1 MLQPHRVVNFFPRY
15 LSSIDVSK
23 IFPWEQKRESI
34 FSQLSISEKKKKN
47 HRYAIFCC
55 CSCYHACLYRLF
67 SKKIRLWELT
77 RMSYEF
83 LGRDKTHTTVLCRY
97 RQKNSAYFISFL
109 HRVSLKIRFFYPYTL
124 MSYRKENSELEYS
137 LARQSELQTF
147 CFLHEFSYSMFSYT
161 KYQNFYGILV
171 YLYSKITWLSYKTYT
186 AYYNVLCNFTLLM
199 HL

>member
-67 SKKIRLWELT
+67 CKKIRLWELT

-83 LGRDKTHTTVLCRY
+83 LGRDKTHTHTTVLCGY
-97 RQKNSAYFISFL
+97 RQKKFSIFHFL
-109 HRVSLKIRFFYPYTL
+109 SRRQIRVSLKIRFFYPYTL
-124 MSYRKENSELEYS
+124 TSYR
-137 LARQSELQTF
+137 
-147 CFLHEFSYSMFSYT
+147 
-161 KYQNFYGILV
+161 
-171 YLYSKITWLSYKTYT
+171 
-186 AYYNVLCNFTLLM
+186 
-199 HL
+199 